1 MILEWRDYISADAEL
16 VDQWLDPDAAAM
28 TGIDS
33 GWDTYWNEVK
43 ADAVN
48 YPGCRDFCKVVS
60 ISGVS
65 VAAVVF
71 GCYRGDAVISEIV
84 VAPSHRA
91 KGIGSRIIKELVT
104 HCDVWF
110 DEEIKQF
117 CAIIFSQ
124 NVASQK
130 AFQNAGFF
138 MSRTHN
144 ESTFEYT
151 YKIDRQ

>member
-1 MILEWRDYISADAEL
+1 MDFHWRDYISADAEL
-16 VDQWLDPDAAAM
+16 IDQWLDRDAAAM

-33 GWDTYWNEVK
+33 GWDTYWNEVI

-60 ISGVS
+60 ISGVP

-71 GCYRGDAVISEIV
+71 GFYRGDAVVSEIV

-91 KGIGSRIIKELVT
+91 KGVGSRIIKELVT
-104 HCDVWF
+104 HADIWF

-124 NVASQK
+124 NIASQK
-130 AFQNAGFF
+130 AFQNAGFV
-138 MSRTHN
+138 MSCTHN

-151 YKIDRQ
+151 YIFDCQ